1 MSRNDKK
8 TGKTGPCRSGRN
20 KKTGGVQKAHRP
32 FCLQLRSACDG
43 QATVDGL

>member
-32 FCLQLRSACDG
+32 FLFAVAIS
-43 QATVDGL
+43 V